1 LLTCKEVSV
10 LLSEGL
16 DRSLGGLERAR
27 LTTHLRLCQGCQNF
41 QKQLDFLRQA
51 LRRPG
56 LRDTEDPDR

>member
-1 LLTCKEVSV
+1 M

-27 LTTHLRLCQGCQNF
+27 LATHLRLCQGCQNF

-51 LRRPG
+51 LRRHPG